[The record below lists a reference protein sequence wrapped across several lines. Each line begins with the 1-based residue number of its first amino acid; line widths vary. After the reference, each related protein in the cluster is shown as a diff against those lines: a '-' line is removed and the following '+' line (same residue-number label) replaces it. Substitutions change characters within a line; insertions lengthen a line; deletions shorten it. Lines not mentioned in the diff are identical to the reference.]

1 MLGNTFTHRL
11 GILVAAYKTSE
22 SVLDTSSMATSQNQC
37 LTCQRLRKK
46 VRGAI
51 TDARYS
57 AILPCVVS
65 DVPGSQSIP
74 NLAKSVQDSISNALS
89 PTYVHTAVP
98 SGSMLVALTE
108 VMALKIGFTCFSQDR
123 SKLAQCRDEIKDW
136 TSSRRT
142 RDVHGKLHIFTA
154 SVDLMSL

>member
-22 SVLDTSSMATSQNQC
+22 SVLDTSSMATSQNQY

-57 AILPCVVS
+57 PILPCVVS

-74 NLAKSVQDSISNALS
+74 NLAKSVQDSISNAVS
-89 PTYVHTAVP
+89 PTSAHTSVHTAP
-98 SGSMLVALTE
+98 TFAALTGA
-108 VMALKIGFTCFSQDR
+108 MPLQT
-123 SKLAQCRDEIKDW
+123 
-136 TSSRRT
+136 
-142 RDVHGKLHIFTA
+142 
-154 SVDLMSL
+154 